1 MGLKELDIV
10 KLTRELATIPKG
22 TQGTVVLVYPGGKQ
36 VEVEFVDQAGET
48 IGVESVPA
56 RFLKKVPRETKKK
69 K

>member
-1 MGLKELDIV
+1 MKLKELEV
-10 KLTRELATIPKG
+10 VELTRELTTIPKG

-56 RFLKKVPRETKKK
+56 RFLKKVPRENKKK